1 MELNE
6 ERKNRYFSKCGYIIE
21 KMDTI
26 PDNVDDLDEIGL
38 DGLLY
43 RVQTSIDAAIDMTAM
58 LVRDIGID
66 VCDDYENIDTE
77 LILQNLENV
86 KKQLHRFVN
95 IVEGELS

>member
-26 PDNVDDLDEIGL
+26 PDNV
-38 DGLLY
+38 
-43 RVQTSIDAAIDMTAM
+43 
-58 LVRDIGID
+58 
-66 VCDDYENIDTE
+66 DDYENIDTE